1 MSTLVSDEWKVLPIV
16 DSESLM
22 VAIEPPKAIDKL
34 YDDLWLEVTGNMTFE
49 EKREVAQ
56 LVCDLLNEVK
66 ENEYK

>member
-1 MSTLVSDEWKVLPIV
+1 MSTLVSDKWKVLPIV